1 MARGDIK
8 NTRLSLTYNQYTTL
22 QPPSGDTWL
31 VTGMASHHQTV
42 QVYTQNND
50 SMMIDGNDA
59 AASNQVAMFSPIN
72 GGTKMLINNS
82 NYLKFLYSNTTST
95 PRYCTVF
102 AVEV

>member
-8 NTRLSLTYNQYTTL
+8 TTRLSLTYNQYTAL
-22 QPPSGDTWL
+22 QPPAGDTWL
-31 VTGMASHHQTV
+31 VMGMAEHHSTV

-50 SMMIDGNDA
+50 QMLVGGSQTIA
-59 AASNQVAMFSPIN
+59 TFSPIN

-82 NYLKFLYSNTTST
+82 NYLKFLYSNTTNT
-95 PRYCTVF
+95 PKYCTVF

>member
-22 QPPSGDTWL
+22 QPPAGDTWL
-31 VTGMASHHQTV
+31 VTGMASHHQSV
-42 QVYTQNND
+42 LVYTQNND
-50 SMMIDGNDA
+50 PMYIDSNDA
-59 AASNQVAMFSPIN
+59 SESYNVATFGPIN

-82 NYLKFLYSNTTST
+82 NYLKFLYSNTTNT
-95 PRYCTVF
+95 PKYCTVF